1 MEPKQRITPFL
12 TYSDC
17 AEEAAKFYVSVL
29 PDAKLL
35 RTLKNPSSGAV
46 LTIEFEMLGLK
57 FVALNAGQDWKFTE
71 AFSLSVPCQTQTEI
85 DSLWEKLTLQ
95 AAFDGE

>member
-46 LTIEFEMLGLK
+46 LTIEFE
-57 FVALNAGQDWKFTE
+57 
-71 AFSLSVPCQTQTEI
+71 
-85 DSLWEKLTLQ
+85 
-95 AAFDGE
+95 